1 MAKGM
6 DNALDVLAR
15 FDGMEWLEADE
26 KSVTFSN
33 GMTVSYDVEV
43 SQMVLTKG
51 NPFRA
56 VVKVSRGKGWYTYGC
71 CTDEENREVVKWFIL
86 KDNEARDHRYE
97 VSRTARRLIE
107 EFIEG

>member
-15 FDGMEWLEADE
+15 FDGMEWTNVDE
-26 KSVTFSN
+26 KSITFSN

-43 SQMVLTKG
+43 SQIALTKG

-56 VVKVSRGKGWYTYGC
+56 VVKVSRGKGWYTYAC
-71 CTDEENREVVKWFIL
+71 STDEENREVVKWFIL
-86 KDNEARDHRYE
+86 KDNLARDHRYE